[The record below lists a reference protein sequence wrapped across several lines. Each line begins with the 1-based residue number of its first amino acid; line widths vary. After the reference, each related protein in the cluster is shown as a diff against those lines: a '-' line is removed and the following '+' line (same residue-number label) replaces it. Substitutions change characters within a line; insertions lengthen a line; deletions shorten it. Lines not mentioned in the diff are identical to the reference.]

1 MRIWTNTLPF
11 MAGHGRSPNKHIE
24 AGWWF
29 ELVLRDDTG
38 EVLSEGKFEVAGPVR
53 FMRALHR
60 AREHGKDLARG
71 IRRTASVEVRV
82 LP

>member
-1 MRIWTNTLPF
+1 
-11 MAGHGRSPNKHIE
+11 
-24 AGWWF
+24 
-29 ELVLRDDTG
+29 
-38 EVLSEGKFEVAGPVR
+38 
-53 FMRALHR
+53 MRALHR